1 MGRFF
6 VPVARVRTCCS
17 LVFGKELFTDCSLTR
32 DEVASAVDH
41 LAGRILGGTEIVR
54 TTAPFFG

>member
-6 VPVARVRTCCS
+6 VPVARVRTCS
-17 LVFGKELFTDCSLTR
+17 YVVFGKELFRDCSVGVR
-32 DEVASAVDH
+32 II
-41 LAGRILGGTEIVR
+41 GRMEFSLGTTEIVR